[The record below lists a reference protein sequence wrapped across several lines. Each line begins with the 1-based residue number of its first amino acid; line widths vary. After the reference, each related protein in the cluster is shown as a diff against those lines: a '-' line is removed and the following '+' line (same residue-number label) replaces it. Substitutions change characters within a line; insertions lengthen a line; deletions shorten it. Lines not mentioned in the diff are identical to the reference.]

1 MRRCG
6 NSRRKGHDVEAKE
19 FGRFIA
25 GMRKEKK
32 MTQAELAEQ
41 IHVTDK
47 AVSRWERGLGFP
59 DIQTIE
65 PLAQALG
72 ISVLELMRSERQE
85 KAKEEAAPEIQY
97 TQKEVAE
104 MLQNAGDIS
113 RQQKKQDRNANVIAG
128 FLVIG
133 VAAAAW
139 AAKIVNVG
147 GGLILGGLVAA
158 AFVSLWYF
166 FQNLDDEES
175 RKVYGAASIL
185 SIGILASL
193 VNFVWGDQ
201 LAEFIPG
208 GLERKEQIFWTL
220 WYLFVLVMMM
230 IGTIR
235 CIRRQRQKKEKK
247 YKFSSLGKNAR
258 FRTYEESFLWL
269 NEAMIV
275 NTCFNATDPNIGL
288 ALSADNSTQKCYMAD
303 TGLLVTL
310 TFMDRKF
317 TENELYRS
325 ILFDKL
331 NVNEGMIMENIVA
344 QMLRANGHKLY
355 FYSRSD
361 SNHRE
366 NNLEIDFLIS
376 ENKKISPIEV
386 KSGNYQSHVSLDK
399 FRLKFSEKLKNSYVL
414 YGKDVMLKDGIIH
427 LPFYMAMFL

>member
-1 MRRCG
+1 
-6 NSRRKGHDVEAKE
+6 
-19 FGRFIA
+19 
-25 GMRKEKK
+25 
-32 MTQAELAEQ
+32 
-41 IHVTDK
+41 
-47 AVSRWERGLGFP
+47 
-59 DIQTIE
+59 
-65 PLAQALG
+65 
-72 ISVLELMRSERQE
+72 
-85 KAKEEAAPEIQY
+85 
-97 TQKEVAE
+97 

-247 YKFSSLGKNAR
+247 YKTVLFTAI
-258 FRTYEESFLWL
+258 
-269 NEAMIV
+269 M
-275 NTCFNATDPNIGL
+275 ATI
-288 ALSADNSTQKCYMAD
+288 MF
-303 TGLLVTL
+303 VTL
-310 TFMDRKF
+310 WQYQNTMQNRYKN
-317 TENELYRS
+317 TGIWS
-325 ILFDKL
+325 
-331 NVNEGMIMENIVA
+331 GA
-344 QMLRANGHKLY
+344 QQYAEVLLKK
-355 FYSRSD
+355 
-361 SNHRE
+361 E
-366 NNLEIDFLIS
+366 KNLENDWLIGDES
-376 ENKKISPIEV
+376 WREGNKNTFGIRLTYYADADAAKEGRESEYQYKIHFDDVDGYVIKSEGIPEKEIVFPENK
-386 KSGNYQSHVSLDK
+386 
-399 FRLKFSEKLKNSYVL
+399 
-414 YGKDVMLKDGIIH
+414 
-427 LPFYMAMFL
+427 

>member
-32 MTQAELAEQ
+32 MTQAELAEK

-166 FQNLDDEES
+166 FQ
-175 RKVYGAASIL
+175 
-185 SIGILASL
+185 
-193 VNFVWGDQ
+193 
-201 LAEFIPG
+201 
-208 GLERKEQIFWTL
+208 QIFKILIWFQVVCLCCFCNTVDHSEGL
-220 WYLFVLVMMM
+220 CPVYSINDLPVLLFMCL
-230 IGTIR
+230 
-235 CIRRQRQKKEKK
+235 
-247 YKFSSLGKNAR
+247 
-258 FRTYEESFLWL
+258 RT
-269 NEAMIV
+269 
-275 NTCFNATDPNIGL
+275 
-288 ALSADNSTQKCYMAD
+288 
-303 TGLLVTL
+303 
-310 TFMDRKF
+310 
-317 TENELYRS
+317 
-325 ILFDKL
+325 
-331 NVNEGMIMENIVA
+331 
-344 QMLRANGHKLY
+344 
-355 FYSRSD
+355 
-361 SNHRE
+361 
-366 NNLEIDFLIS
+366 
-376 ENKKISPIEV
+376 
-386 KSGNYQSHVSLDK
+386 
-399 FRLKFSEKLKNSYVL
+399 
-414 YGKDVMLKDGIIH
+414 
-427 LPFYMAMFL
+427 

>member
-1 MRRCG
+1 M
-6 NSRRKGHDVEAKE
+6 EAKE

-32 MTQAELAEQ
+32 MTQAELAEK

-47 AVSRWERGLGFP
+47 AVSRWERGVSLP

-175 RKVYGAASIL
+175 RKVYGADIHSVYRH
-185 SIGILASL
+185 SG
-193 VNFVWGDQ
+193 
-201 LAEFIPG
+201 IPG
-208 GLERKEQIFWTL
+208 
-220 WYLFVLVMMM
+220 
-230 IGTIR
+230 
-235 CIRRQRQKKEKK
+235 
-247 YKFSSLGKNAR
+247 
-258 FRTYEESFLWL
+258 
-269 NEAMIV
+269 
-275 NTCFNATDPNIGL
+275 
-288 ALSADNSTQKCYMAD
+288 
-303 TGLLVTL
+303 
-310 TFMDRKF
+310 
-317 TENELYRS
+317 
-325 ILFDKL
+325 
-331 NVNEGMIMENIVA
+331 
-344 QMLRANGHKLY
+344 
-355 FYSRSD
+355 
-361 SNHRE
+361 
-366 NNLEIDFLIS
+366 
-376 ENKKISPIEV
+376 
-386 KSGNYQSHVSLDK
+386 K
-399 FRLKFSEKLKNSYVL
+399 FRLGRSAGRIHSRRSGTKRADLLDPVVSVCSGNDDDRNHSMYPLSRDRKKKRNTKPFFSRQLWRRSCL
-414 YGKDVMLKDGIIH
+414 
-427 LPFYMAMFL
+427 

>member
-1 MRRCG
+1 M
-6 NSRRKGHDVEAKE
+6 EAKE

-32 MTQAELAEQ
+32 MTQAELAEK

-247 YKFSSLGKNAR
+247 CKTVLF
-258 FRTYEESFLWL
+258 
-269 NEAMIV
+269 
-275 NTCFNATDPNIGL
+275 
-288 ALSADNSTQKCYMAD
+288 TQC
-303 TGLLVTL
+303 
-310 TFMDRKF
+310 
-317 TENELYRS
+317 
-325 ILFDKL
+325 
-331 NVNEGMIMENIVA
+331 
-344 QMLRANGHKLY
+344 H
-355 FYSRSD
+355 
-361 SNHRE
+361 
-366 NNLEIDFLIS
+366 
-376 ENKKISPIEV
+376 
-386 KSGNYQSHVSLDK
+386 
-399 FRLKFSEKLKNSYVL
+399 
-414 YGKDVMLKDGIIH
+414 
-427 LPFYMAMFL
+427 

>member
-1 MRRCG
+1 
-6 NSRRKGHDVEAKE
+6 
-19 FGRFIA
+19 
-25 GMRKEKK
+25 
-32 MTQAELAEQ
+32 
-41 IHVTDK
+41 
-47 AVSRWERGLGFP
+47 
-59 DIQTIE
+59 
-65 PLAQALG
+65 
-72 ISVLELMRSERQE
+72 MRSERQE

-235 CIRRQRQKKEKK
+235 CIRRQRQKKEIQ
-247 YKFSSLGKNAR
+247 NR
-258 FRTYEESFLWL
+258 SFHG
-269 NEAMIV
+269 NYGDDHV
-275 NTCFNATDPNIGL
+275 CNTVAVSEHHAEPV
-288 ALSADNSTQKCYMAD
+288 QK
-303 TGLLVTL
+303 
-310 TFMDRKF
+310 
-317 TENELYRS
+317 
-325 ILFDKL
+325 
-331 NVNEGMIMENIVA
+331 
-344 QMLRANGHKLY
+344 
-355 FYSRSD
+355 
-361 SNHRE
+361 HR
-366 NNLEIDFLIS
+366 NLEGRTAVRRGAA
-376 ENKKISPIEV
+376 EKKQKPR
-386 KSGNYQSHVSLDK
+386 K
-399 FRLKFSEKLKNSYVL
+399 RLA
-414 YGKDVMLKDGIIH
+414 DRR
-427 LPFYMAMFL
+427 

>member
-32 MTQAELAEQ
+32 MTQAELAEK

-147 GGLILGGLVAA
+147 GGLILGGL
-158 AFVSLWYF
+158 
-166 FQNLDDEES
+166 
-175 RKVYGAASIL
+175 
-185 SIGILASL
+185 ASL

-247 YKFSSLGKNAR
+247 YKTVLFTAI
-258 FRTYEESFLWL
+258 
-269 NEAMIV
+269 M
-275 NTCFNATDPNIGL
+275 ATI
-288 ALSADNSTQKCYMAD
+288 MF
-303 TGLLVTL
+303 VTL
-310 TFMDRKF
+310 WQYQNTMQNRYKN
-317 TENELYRS
+317 TGIWR
-325 ILFDKL
+325 
-331 NVNEGMIMENIVA
+331 GA
-344 QMLRANGHKLY
+344 QQYAEVLLKRNK
-355 FYSRSD
+355 
-361 SNHRE
+361 
-366 NNLEIDFLIS
+366 NLENDWLIGDES
-376 ENKKISPIEV
+376 WREGNKNTFEIRLIYYADADDAKEGRESEYQYKIHFDDVDGYVIKSEGVPEKEIVFPENK
-386 KSGNYQSHVSLDK
+386 
-399 FRLKFSEKLKNSYVL
+399 
-414 YGKDVMLKDGIIH
+414 
-427 LPFYMAMFL
+427 

>member
-1 MRRCG
+1 M
-6 NSRRKGHDVEAKE
+6 
-19 FGRFIA
+19 
-25 GMRKEKK
+25 
-32 MTQAELAEQ
+32 
-41 IHVTDK
+41 
-47 AVSRWERGLGFP
+47 
-59 DIQTIE
+59 
-65 PLAQALG
+65 
-72 ISVLELMRSERQE
+72 LELMRSERQE

-235 CIRRQRQKKEKK
+235 CIYPPTETEKRKEIQNRSFHGNYGDDHVCNTVAVSEHHAEPVQKHRNLERRTAVRRGAAEKK
-247 YKFSSLGKNAR
+247 QKPRKR
-258 FRTYEESFLWL
+258 
-269 NEAMIV
+269 
-275 NTCFNATDPNIGL
+275 L
-288 ALSADNSTQKCYMAD
+288 A
-303 TGLLVTL
+303 
-310 TFMDRKF
+310 DR
-317 TENELYRS
+317 R
-325 ILFDKL
+325 
-331 NVNEGMIMENIVA
+331 
-344 QMLRANGHKLY
+344 
-355 FYSRSD
+355 
-361 SNHRE
+361 
-366 NNLEIDFLIS
+366 
-376 ENKKISPIEV
+376 
-386 KSGNYQSHVSLDK
+386 
-399 FRLKFSEKLKNSYVL
+399 
-414 YGKDVMLKDGIIH
+414 
-427 LPFYMAMFL
+427 

>member
-32 MTQAELAEQ
+32 MTQAELAEK

-175 RKVYGAASIL
+175 RKVYGAAFRDCAADCL
-185 SIGILASL
+185 
-193 VNFVWGDQ
+193 
-201 LAEFIPG
+201 P
-208 GLERKEQIFWTL
+208 ERKGRDAMSLTEIESYRELIQENIGYE
-220 WYLFVLVMMM
+220 YLCQQYETYREDLDEIVELIVETVCAKRKTTRIAGSDFPHEIVRSRFLKLDNSHIEFVMDCLQKN
-230 IGTIR
+230 TTEIR
-235 CIRRQRQKKEKK
+235 NMKQ
-247 YKFSSLGKNAR
+247 YLL
-258 FRTYEESFLWL
+258 TVL
-269 NEAMIV
+269 
-275 NTCFNATDPNIGL
+275 FNAPTTI
-288 ALSADNSTQKCYMAD
+288 
-303 TGLLVTL
+303 
-310 TFMDRKF
+310 
-317 TENELYRS
+317 
-325 ILFDKL
+325 
-331 NVNEGMIMENIVA
+331 
-344 QMLRANGHKLY
+344 
-355 FYSRSD
+355 
-361 SNHRE
+361 SNHYTSQV
-366 NNLEIDFLIS
+366 NHD
-376 ENKKISPIEV
+376 
-386 KSGNYQSHVSLDK
+386 
-399 FRLKFSEKLKNSYVL
+399 L
-414 YGKDVMLKDGIIH
+414 YGGW
-427 LPFYMAMFL
+427 

>member
-1 MRRCG
+1 MI
-6 NSRRKGHDVEAKE
+6 NIFEVNETNKMIEQENLDVRTITMGISLLDCIDSDLAVLNEKIYKKITTCAKDLVSTGEAISGEYGIPIVNKRISVTPIALIGGAACKTKE
-19 FGRFIA
+19 DFVTIAETLDKAAKVVGVNFIGGYTA
-25 GMRKEKK
+25 LVSKK
-32 MTQAELAEQ
+32 MTQAELAEK

-147 GGLILGGLVAA
+147 GGLILGGLGAA

-247 YKFSSLGKNAR
+247 CKTVLFTAI
-258 FRTYEESFLWL
+258 
-269 NEAMIV
+269 M
-275 NTCFNATDPNIGL
+275 ATI
-288 ALSADNSTQKCYMAD
+288 MF
-303 TGLLVTL
+303 VTL
-310 TFMDRKF
+310 W
-317 TENELYRS
+317 
-325 ILFDKL
+325 
-331 NVNEGMIMENIVA
+331 
-344 QMLRANGHKLY
+344 Q
-355 FYSRSD
+355 
-361 SNHRE
+361 
-366 NNLEIDFLIS
+366 
-376 ENKKISPIEV
+376 
-386 KSGNYQSHVSLDK
+386 YQNTMQN
-399 FRLKFSEKLKNSYVL
+399 R
-414 YGKDVMLKDGIIH
+414 
-427 LPFYMAMFL
+427 

>member
-1 MRRCG
+1 M
-6 NSRRKGHDVEAKE
+6 EAKE
-19 FGRFIA
+19 FGQFIA
-25 GMRKEKK
+25 GIRKEKK

-59 DIQTIE
+59 DIQTLE

-85 KAKEEAAPEIQY
+85 QTKEEAASEIQY

-166 FQNLDDEES
+166 FQNIDDEES

-220 WYLFVLVMMM
+220 QNRYKNTGIWSGAQQYAEVLL
-230 IGTIR
+230 
-235 CIRRQRQKKEKK
+235 KKEK
-247 YKFSSLGKNAR
+247 
-258 FRTYEESFLWL
+258 
-269 NEAMIV
+269 
-275 NTCFNATDPNIGL
+275 
-288 ALSADNSTQKCYMAD
+288 
-303 TGLLVTL
+303 
-310 TFMDRKF
+310 
-317 TENELYRS
+317 
-325 ILFDKL
+325 
-331 NVNEGMIMENIVA
+331 
-344 QMLRANGHKLY
+344 
-355 FYSRSD
+355 
-361 SNHRE
+361 
-366 NNLEIDFLIS
+366 NLENDWLIGDES
-376 ENKKISPIEV
+376 WREGNKNTFGIRLTYYADADAAKEGRESEYQYKIHFDDVDGYVIKSEGIPEKEIVFPENK
-386 KSGNYQSHVSLDK
+386 
-399 FRLKFSEKLKNSYVL
+399 
-414 YGKDVMLKDGIIH
+414 
-427 LPFYMAMFL
+427 